1 MSHLIVH
8 PLPYC
13 IPDENIV
20 SFEKVMYKKHII
32 ISDIIPG
39 ERITYRFG
47 HNDEEE
53 YNQHYQE
60 SFFAFTQ
67 KKGGWDCLRHYEIL
81 ANGCLPI
88 FKNLDHCPKD
98 SLSSLPKELIKEY
111 SHKLLPFHKEN
122 QKEYNDYL
130 EKILDH
136 VRGHCSTSATSAYF
150 IEKMNHIKNIK
161 NILLIT
167 CDKGVNYT
175 RELFWIGLKRF
186 IQEKN
191 GVAIEFPKID
201 YLYESFKGSKKDLYG
216 YGFNYAG
223 KLKDDY
229 DFETEEI
236 ILKIKEKFW
245 DLIIFGKVGPDELWE
260 GSIPNLPLWNIVYD
274 NYSKE
279 QIVFLYGGDECI
291 DLTYDNIYSR
301 HILYHGNFGH
311 CFVRELKR

>member
-1 MSHLIVH
+1 MSHLIVY
-8 PLPYC
+8 PLPYS

-20 SFEKVMYKKHII
+20 NFEDVLYKKHII

-39 ERITYRFG
+39 ERLTYRFSA
-47 HNDEEE
+47 NDEED

-88 FKNLDHCPKD
+88 FKNLEQCPSD
-98 SLSSLPKELIKEY
+98 SLVSLPKQLIEEY
-111 SHKLLPFHKEN
+111 TNKLLPFRKEKKLEYYFYLN
-122 QKEYNDYL
+122 QIL
-130 EKILDH
+130 EH
-136 VRGHCSTSATSAYF
+136 TRNNCSTSSSANYF
-150 IEKMNHIKNIK
+150 LNKMKHLSNVN

-175 RELFWIGLKRF
+175 REMLWIGLKRL

-191 GVAIEFPKID
+191 GIAIEYPKIN
-201 YLYESFKGSKKDLYG
+201 YLYSSFKGEKENLHG
-216 YGFNYAG
+216 YGFNYLR

-229 DFETEEI
+229 EFEKEEI
-236 ILKIKEKFW
+236 ITKIKERFW

-260 GSIPNLPLWNIVYD
+260 GSIPNLPLWSHVINH
-274 NYSKE
+274 YSKDK
-279 QIVFLYGGDECI
+279 IVFLYGGDECI

>member
-20 SFEKVMYKKHII
+20 KYQDIINKKHII

-39 ERITYRFG
+39 ERITYRFNA
-47 HNDEEE
+47 NDEEE

-60 SFFAFTQ
+60 SFFAYTQ

-88 FKNLDHCPKD
+88 FKNLTQCPRD
-98 SLSSLPKELIKEY
+98 SLSSLPKELIEEY
-111 SHKLLPFHKEN
+111 NRKILPFHKEHHS
-122 QKEYNDYL
+122 EYNQYL
-130 EKILDH
+130 VKILDH
-136 VRGHCSTSATSAYF
+136 VRTNCSTSATATYF
-150 IEKMNHIKNIK
+150 LEKMNHLKNVK

-175 RELFWIGLKRF
+175 RELFWIGMKRL

-191 GVAIEFPKID
+191 GIAIEFPKIN
-201 YLYESFKGSKKDLYG
+201 YLYESFNGSKKDLYG

-236 ILKIKEKFW
+236 VSKIKDKFW

-260 GSIPNLPLWNIVYD
+260 GSIPNLPLWNMVYE
-274 NYSKE
+274 NYCKD

-291 DLTYDNIYSR
+291 DLTYDNRYSH
-301 HILYHGNFGH
+301 HIMYHGNFGH

>member
-1 MSHLIVH
+1 MTHLIVH
-8 PLPYC
+8 PFPYC

-20 SFEKVMYKKHII
+20 SLEEIKNKKHIV

-39 ERITYRFG
+39 EKSTYRFNQ
-47 HNDEEE
+47 NDEKE
-53 YNQHYQE
+53 YNEHYQE
-60 SFFAFTQ
+60 SFFAYTQ

-88 FKNLDHCPKD
+88 FKNLNHCPND
-98 SLSSLPKELIKEY
+98 SLYSFPKELIMEY
-111 SHKLLPFHKEN
+111 TTKLLPFRKEN
-122 QKEYNDYL
+122 HTEYFYYL
-130 EKILDH
+130 DKILKH
-136 VRGHCSTSATSAYF
+136 TRNYCSTSSRAKYF
-150 IEKMNHIKNIK
+150 LEKMNHLPNIK

-175 RELFWIGLKRF
+175 RELFWIGMKRI

-191 GVAIEFPKID
+191 GIAIEFPKIPF
-201 YLYESFKGSKKDLYG
+201 LYESYKGDTTNLHG
-216 YGFNYAG
+216 YGFNYTG

-229 DFETEEI
+229 HLEEI
-236 ILKIKEKFW
+236 DIIQKIKNGFW

-260 GSIPNLPLWNIVYD
+260 GSIPNLPLWNLVVE

-279 QIVFLYGGDECI
+279 KIVFLYGGDECI
-291 DLTYDNIYSR
+291 DLTTDNIYSR
-301 HILYHGNFGH
+301 HIMYHGNFGH